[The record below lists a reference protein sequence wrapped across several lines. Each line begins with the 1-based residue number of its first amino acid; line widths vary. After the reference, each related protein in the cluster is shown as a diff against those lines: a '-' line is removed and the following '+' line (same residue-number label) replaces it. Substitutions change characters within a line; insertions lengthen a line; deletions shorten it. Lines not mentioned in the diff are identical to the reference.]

1 MENMI
6 QDIAKN
12 FDKLS
17 FNEERH
23 EYAVDGQKRKG
34 SVSSKVDHFVEE
46 VDFKVIAQRIA
57 QRDGI
62 PVGQILQEWDDEKEV
77 CIFDEMR
84 WDSIEYTTLLAI
96 LTFNGG
102 MKLKIKGGF
111 CWFHPKIIVI
121 TSPESA
127 ESEFSR
133 RDKDDIKTLRSDFA

>member
-1 MENMI
+1 MW
-6 QDIAKN
+6 
-12 FDKLS
+12 FD
-17 FNEERH
+17 
-23 EYAVDGQKRKG
+23 
-34 SVSSKVDHFVEE
+34 
-46 VDFKVIAQRIA
+46 
-57 QRDGI
+57 
-62 PVGQILQEWDDEKEV
+62 EWDDEKEV